1 MNEAELRQIISRNIT
16 TLRKQCGLTQAGLAE
31 KLSYSDK
38 SVSKW
43 ERGDGLPDIYVLTQ
57 MAALFEV
64 TVNEIISESKPAPAL
79 PAIKPEEINRRRR
92 ILLTALSSGLVW
104 FIATL
109 VFFFLKVFMPE
120 TRMLWMTFIYAIPIS
135 AIVVVIYASMW
146 WGFIM
151 RASSVSVLVWSL
163 TVCVHLTA
171 AIPANIKNMT
181 LIYAAAG
188 VFQVLVILW
197 YLYLM
202 TKRNKMKQGEPD
214 SAGDAGINDNYNA
227 GAGQGQQ

>member
-16 TLRKQCGLTQAGLAE
+16 TLRKHCGLTQAGLAE

-57 MAALFEV
+57 MAELFGV
-64 TVNEIISESKPAPAL
+64 TVNDLISESKPMPAE
-79 PAIKPEEINRRRR
+79 PVIIPDDINRRRR
-92 ILLTALSSGLVW
+92 ILLTALSAGIVW
-104 FIATL
+104 FVATL

-120 TRMLWMTFIYAIPIS
+120 TGMLWMTFIYAIPIS
-135 AIVVVIYASMW
+135 AIVVVVYASMW
-146 WGFIM
+146 WGLVM

-171 AIPANIKNMT
+171 AIPANIKNMP

-188 VFQVLVILW
+188 VFQVLVVLW

-202 TKRNKMKQGEPD
+202 TKRNKLKQGMPA
-214 SAGDAGINDNYNA
+214 SAGDAAAIEDINT
-227 GAGQGQQ
+227 GAGQGQK